1 MAMKKLLIASLLFG
15 SATVYGADGFVVK
28 DIHFEGLQR
37 VAVGAALLNMP
48 VRVGDTVTDDDI
60 SNTIRALFAT
70 GNFEDVRVLRDGNTL
85 IVQVKERP
93 TIASITFSG
102 NKSVKDDMLK
112 QNLEASGVR
121 VGEALDRTT
130 ISSIEKG
137 LEDFYYSVGKYSA
150 SVKAVVTPLP
160 RNRVDLKLVFTEGV
174 SAKIQ
179 QINIVGNHAFTN
191 DELIS
196 RFQLRDE
203 VPWWN
208 LVGDRKYQKQKLA
221 GDLETLRSFYLD
233 RGYARFNID
242 STQVSLT
249 PDKKG
254 IYITINITEGDQYKL
269 SDVVVN
275 GNLAGHS
282 AEVAQITKI
291 EPGELYN
298 GSKVTKME
306 DNIKTMLG
314 RYGYAYPRVG
324 TQPEIN
330 DADKT
335 VKLHVNVDAGNRFY
349 VRRIKFEG
357 NDTSK
362 DSVLRREMRQMEGA
376 WLGNEQVEQGKER
389 LNRLGYFE
397 TVDVETQRVPGTA
410 DQVDVT
416 YKVKERNTGT
426 FNFGV
431 GYGTESGVSFQAG
444 VQQDNWLGTGYSV
457 GISGTKN
464 DYQTYT
470 ELSVTNPYFTVDGV
484 SLGGRIFYND
494 FKADDADLSDYT
506 NKSYGIDGTLGFPI
520 NENNSLRTGLGYV
533 HNGLSN
539 MQPQIAMWRYLDSM
553 GVDANKTDRASYST
567 DDFTLNLG
575 WTYNNLDRGYFPT
588 SGNRTTLNGKVT
600 IPGSDNEYYKVTLD
614 SVQYVPINDDR
625 TWVLLGR
632 GRLGY
637 ADGLGGKEMPFYENF
652 YAGGS
657 STVRGFQS
665 NTIGPKAVY
674 YNSNSYQCQFNAGS
688 TTTRQNICSSDD
700 AVGGNAMAVASLE
713 LITPTPFISEKYA
726 NSVRTS
732 LFIDAGTVW
741 DTKWKNTD
749 ETLMYGVPDYS
760 KAGNIRSSAGIALQ
774 WMSPLGPLVFSYAN
788 PIKKYEGDKSEQF
801 QFNIGKTW

>member
-1 MAMKKLLIASLLFG
+1 MAMKKLLIASLLFS
-15 SATVYGADGFVVK
+15 SATVYGAEGFVVK

-37 VAVGAALLNMP
+37 VAVGAALLSMP
-48 VRVGDTVTDDDI
+48 VRTGDTVNDEDI

-85 IVQVKERP
+85 LVQVKERP

-121 VGEALDRTT
+121 VGESLDRTT
-130 ISSIEKG
+130 LSDIEKG

-160 RNRVDLKLVFTEGV
+160 RNRVDLKLVFQEGV

-179 QINIVGNHAFTN
+179 QINIVGNHAFSTE
-191 DELIS
+191 ELIS
-196 RFQLRDE
+196 HFQLRDE

-208 LVGDRKYQKQKLA
+208 VVGDRKYQKQKLA
-221 GDLETLRSFYLD
+221 GDLETLRSYYLD

-254 IYITINITEGDQYKL
+254 IYITVNITEGDQYKL
-269 SDVVVN
+269 SGVQVS

-282 AEVAQITKI
+282 AEIEKLTKI

-298 GSKVTKME
+298 GTKVTKME
-306 DNIKTMLG
+306 DDIKKLLG
-314 RYGYAYPRVG
+314 RYGYAYPRVQS
-324 TQPEIN
+324 QPEIN

-335 VKLHVNVDAGNRFY
+335 VKLRVNVDAGNRFY
-349 VRRIKFEG
+349 VRKIRFEG

-376 WLGNEQVEQGKER
+376 WLGSDLVDQGKER
-389 LNRLGYFE
+389 LNRLGFFE
-397 TVDVETQRVPGTA
+397 TVDTDTQRVPGSP
-410 DQVDVT
+410 DQVDVV
-416 YKVKERNTGT
+416 YKVKERNTGS
-426 FNFGV
+426 FNFGI

-457 GISGTKN
+457 GINGTKN
-464 DYQTYT
+464 DYQTYS

-494 FKADDADLSDYT
+494 FQADDADLSDYT
-506 NKSYGIDGTLGFPI
+506 NKSYGTDVTLGFPI
-520 NENNSLRTGLGYV
+520 NEYNTLRAGLGYV
-533 HNGLSN
+533 HNKLSN
-539 MQPQIAMWRYLDSM
+539 MQPQIAMDRYLESM
-553 GVDANKTDRASYST
+553 GQSADTSSFAA
-567 DDFTLNLG
+567 DDFTFNYG
-575 WTYNNLDRGYFPT
+575 WTYNKLDRGYFPT
-588 SGNRTTLNGKVT
+588 DGSRVNLTGKVT
-600 IPGSDNEYYKVTLD
+600 IPGSDNEYYKVSLD
-614 SVQYVPINDDR
+614 TATYVPIDNDHK
-625 TWVLLGR
+625 WVVLGR
-632 GRLGY
+632 TRWGY
-637 ADGLGGKEMPFYENF
+637 GDGLGGKEMPFYENF

-674 YNSNSYQCQFNAGS
+674 GYGAHTDPNDNNDDYEACTQSSGCK
-688 TTTRQNICSSDD
+688 SDD

-713 LITPTPFISEKYA
+713 FITPTPFISEKYA
-726 NSVRTS
+726 SSVRTS
-732 LFIDAGTVW
+732 FFWDMGTVW
-741 DTKWKNTD
+741 DTNWD
-749 ETLMYGVPDYS
+749 PSSAPSDVPDYS
-760 KAGNIRSSAGIALQ
+760 DPGNIRMSAGIALQ
-774 WMSPLGPLVFSYAN
+774 WMSPLGPLVFSYAQ
-788 PIKKYEGDKSEQF
+788 PFKKYDGDKAEQF

>member
-1 MAMKKLLIASLLFG
+1 MAMKKLLIASLLFS
-15 SATVYGADGFVVK
+15 SATVYGAEGFVVK

-37 VAVGAALLNMP
+37 VAVGAALLSMP
-48 VRVGDTVTDDDI
+48 VRTGDTVNDEDI

-70 GNFEDVRVLRDGNTL
+70 GNFEDVRVLRDGDTL
-85 IVQVKERP
+85 LVQVKERP

-121 VGEALDRTT
+121 VGESLDRTT
-130 ISSIEKG
+130 LADIEKG

-160 RNRVDLKLVFTEGV
+160 RNRVDLKLVFQEGV

-179 QINIVGNHAFTN
+179 QINIVGNHAFST

-196 RFQLRDE
+196 HFQLRDE

-208 LVGDRKYQKQKLA
+208 VVGDRKYQKQKLA
-221 GDLETLRSFYLD
+221 GDLETLRSYYLD

-254 IYITINITEGDQYKL
+254 IYITVNITEGDQYKL
-269 SDVVVN
+269 SGVEVS

-282 AEVAQITKI
+282 AEIESLTKI

-298 GSKVTKME
+298 GTKVTKME
-306 DNIKTMLG
+306 DDIKKLLG
-314 RYGYAYPRVG
+314 RYGYAYPRVQS
-324 TQPEIN
+324 QPEIN

-335 VKLHVNVDAGNRFY
+335 VKLRVNVDAGNRFY
-349 VRRIKFEG
+349 VRKIRFEG

-376 WLGNEQVEQGKER
+376 WLGSDLVDQGKER

-397 TVDVETQRVPGTA
+397 TVDTDTQRVPGRP
-410 DQVDVT
+410 DQVDVV
-416 YKVKERNTGT
+416 YKVKERNTGS

-457 GISGTKN
+457 GINGTKN

-484 SLGGRIFYND
+484 SLGGRVFYND
-494 FKADDADLSDYT
+494 FEADDADLSDYT
-506 NKSYGIDGTLGFPI
+506 NKSYGTDVTLGFPV
-520 NENNSLRTGLGYV
+520 NEYNTLRAGLGYV
-533 HNGLSN
+533 HNKLSN
-539 MQPQIAMWRYLDSM
+539 MQPQIAMDRYLESM
-553 GVDANKTDRASYST
+553 GQPADTSSFAA
-567 DDFTLNLG
+567 DDFTFNYG
-575 WTYNNLDRGYFPT
+575 WTYNKLDRGYFPT
-588 SGNRTTLNGKVT
+588 DGSRVNLNGKVT
-600 IPGSDNEYYKVTLD
+600 IPGSDNEYYKLSMDTAT
-614 SVQYVPINDDR
+614 YVPIDDDHK
-625 TWVLLGR
+625 WVVLGR
-632 GRLGY
+632 TKWGY
-637 ADGLGGKEMPFYENF
+637 GDGIGSKEMPFYENF

-674 YNSNSYQCQFNAGS
+674 KNGAHTSWDDNNDYEDCTQEAG
-688 TTTRQNICSSDD
+688 CKYDD
-700 AVGGNAMAVASLE
+700 AVGGNAMAVDSL
-713 LITPTPFISEKYA
+713 
-726 NSVRTS
+726 
-732 LFIDAGTVW
+732 
-741 DTKWKNTD
+741 
-749 ETLMYGVPDYS
+749 
-760 KAGNIRSSAGIALQ
+760 
-774 WMSPLGPLVFSYAN
+774 
-788 PIKKYEGDKSEQF
+788 
-801 QFNIGKTW
+801 

>member
-1 MAMKKLLIASLLFG
+1 MAMKKLLIASLLFS
-15 SATVYGADGFVVK
+15 SATVYGAEGFVVK

-37 VAVGAALLNMP
+37 VAVGAALLSMP
-48 VRVGDTVTDDDI
+48 VRTGDTVNDEDI

-85 IVQVKERP
+85 LVQVKERP

-121 VGEALDRTT
+121 VGESLDRTT
-130 ISSIEKG
+130 LSDIEKG

-160 RNRVDLKLVFTEGV
+160 RNRVDLKLVFQEGV

-179 QINIVGNHAFTN
+179 QINIVGNHAFSTK
-191 DELIS
+191 ELIS
-196 RFQLRDE
+196 HFQLRDE

-208 LVGDRKYQKQKLA
+208 VVGDRKYQKQKLA
-221 GDLETLRSFYLD
+221 GDLETLRSYYLD

-254 IYITINITEGDQYKL
+254 IYITVNITEGDQYKL
-269 SDVVVN
+269 SGVQVS

-282 AEVAQITKI
+282 AEIENLTKI

-298 GSKVTKME
+298 GTKVTKME
-306 DNIKTMLG
+306 DDIKKLLG
-314 RYGYAYPRVG
+314 RYGYAYPRVQS
-324 TQPEIN
+324 QPEIN

-335 VKLHVNVDAGNRFY
+335 VKLRVNVDAGNRFY
-349 VRRIKFEG
+349 VRKIRFEG

-376 WLGNEQVEQGKER
+376 WLGSDLVDQGKER
-389 LNRLGYFE
+389 LNRLGFFE
-397 TVDVETQRVPGTA
+397 TVDTDTQRVPGSP
-410 DQVDVT
+410 DQVDVV
-416 YKVKERNTGT
+416 YKVKERNTGS
-426 FNFGV
+426 FNFGI

-457 GISGTKN
+457 GINGTKN
-464 DYQTYT
+464 DYQTYS

-494 FKADDADLSDYT
+494 FQADDADLSDYT
-506 NKSYGIDGTLGFPI
+506 NKSYGTDVTLGFPI
-520 NENNSLRTGLGYV
+520 NEYNTLRAGLGYV
-533 HNGLSN
+533 HNKLSN
-539 MQPQIAMWRYLDSM
+539 MQPQIAMDRYLESM
-553 GVDANKTDRASYST
+553 GQSADTSSFAA
-567 DDFTLNLG
+567 DDFTFNYG
-575 WTYNNLDRGYFPT
+575 WTYNKLDRGYFPT
-588 SGNRTTLNGKVT
+588 DGSRVNLTGKVT
-600 IPGSDNEYYKVTLD
+600 IPGSDNEYYKVSLD
-614 SVQYVPINDDR
+614 TATYVPIDNDHK
-625 TWVLLGR
+625 WVVLGR
-632 GRLGY
+632 TRWGY
-637 ADGLGGKEMPFYENF
+637 GDGLGGKEMPFYENF

-674 YNSNSYQCQFNAGS
+674 KNGAHTSWDDNDDYEDCTQESGCK
-688 TTTRQNICSSDD
+688 SDD

-713 LITPTPFISEKYA
+713 FITPTPFISEKYA

-732 LFIDAGTVW
+732 FFWDMGTVW
-741 DTKWKNTD
+741 DTNWD
-749 ETLMYGVPDYS
+749 PSSAPSDVPDYS
-760 KAGNIRSSAGIALQ
+760 DPGNIRMSAGIALQ
-774 WMSPLGPLVFSYAN
+774 WMSPLGPLVFSYAQ
-788 PIKKYEGDKSEQF
+788 PFKKYDGDKAEQF

>member
-1 MAMKKLLIASLLFG
+1 MAMKKLLIASLLFS
-15 SATVYGADGFVVK
+15 SATVYGAEGFVVK

-37 VAVGAALLNMP
+37 VAVGAALLSMP
-48 VRVGDTVTDDDI
+48 VRTGDTVNDEDI

-70 GNFEDVRVLRDGNTL
+70 GNFEDVRVLRDGDTL
-85 IVQVKERP
+85 LVQVKERP

-121 VGEALDRTT
+121 VGESLDRTT
-130 ISSIEKG
+130 LSDIEKG

-160 RNRVDLKLVFTEGV
+160 RNRVDLKLVFQEGV

-179 QINIVGNHAFTN
+179 QINIVGNHAFSTE
-191 DELIS
+191 ELIS
-196 RFQLRDE
+196 HFQLRDE

-208 LVGDRKYQKQKLA
+208 VVGDRKYQKQKLA
-221 GDLETLRSFYLD
+221 GDLETLRSYYLD

-254 IYITINITEGDQYKL
+254 IYITVNITEGDQYKL
-269 SDVVVN
+269 SGVQVS

-282 AEVAQITKI
+282 ADIENLTKI

-298 GSKVTKME
+298 GTKVTKME
-306 DNIKTMLG
+306 DDIKKLLG
-314 RYGYAYPRVG
+314 RYGYAYPRVQS
-324 TQPEIN
+324 QPEIN

-335 VKLHVNVDAGNRFY
+335 VKLRVNVDAGNRFY
-349 VRRIKFEG
+349 VRKIRFEG

-376 WLGNEQVEQGKER
+376 WLGSDLVDQGKER
-389 LNRLGYFE
+389 LNRLGFFE
-397 TVDVETQRVPGTA
+397 TVDTDTQRVPGSP
-410 DQVDVT
+410 DQVDVV
-416 YKVKERNTGT
+416 YKVKERNTGS
-426 FNFGV
+426 FNFGI

-457 GISGTKN
+457 GINGTKN
-464 DYQTYT
+464 DYQTYS

-494 FKADDADLSDYT
+494 FQADDADLSDYT
-506 NKSYGIDGTLGFPI
+506 NKSYGTDVTLGFPI
-520 NENNSLRTGLGYV
+520 NEYNSLRAGLGYV
-533 HNGLSN
+533 HNKLSN
-539 MQPQIAMWRYLDSM
+539 MQPQVAMDRYLESM
-553 GVDANKTDRASYST
+553 GEYGKDSFAA
-567 DDFTLNLG
+567 DDFTFNYG
-575 WTYNNLDRGYFPT
+575 WTYNKLDRGYFPT
-588 SGNRTTLNGKVT
+588 DGTRVNLTGKVT
-600 IPGSDNEYYKVTLD
+600 IPGSDNEYYKLSLD
-614 SVQYVPINDDR
+614 TATYVPIDDDHK
-625 TWVLLGR
+625 WVVLGR
-632 GRLGY
+632 TRWGY
-637 ADGLGGKEMPFYENF
+637 GDGIGGKEMPFYENF

-674 YNSNSYQCQFNAGS
+674 KKGAHTSGDEYDDYEECTESNGCQ
-688 TTTRQNICSSDD
+688 SDD

-713 LITPTPFISEKYA
+713 FITPTPFISEKYA

-732 LFIDAGTVW
+732 FFWDMGTVW
-741 DTKWKNTD
+741 DTNWQASRYPD
-749 ETLMYGVPDYS
+749 YPDYS
-760 KAGNIRSSAGIALQ
+760 DPSNIRMSAGIALQ
-774 WMSPLGPLVFSYAN
+774 WMSPLGPLVFSYAQ
-788 PIKKYEGDKSEQF
+788 PFKKYDGDKAEQF

>member
-208 LVGDRKYQKQKLA
+208 MVGDRKYQKQKLA

-254 IYITINITEGDQYKL
+254 IYITVNITEGEQYKL
-269 SDVVVN
+269 SGVMVN

-282 AEVAQITKI
+282 AEVAQLTKV

-306 DNIKTMLG
+306 DNVKTMLG
-314 RYGYAYPRVG
+314 RYGYAYPRVS

-335 VKLHVNVDAGNRFY
+335 VKLHVNIDAGNRFY

-376 WLGNEQVEQGKER
+376 WLGNAQVEQGKER

-553 GVDANKTDRASYST
+553 GLNPNTNDRASYSA

-600 IPGSDNEYYKVTLD
+600 IPGSDNEYYKMTLD

-657 STVRGFQS
+657 STVRGFGS

-674 YNSNSYQCQFNAGS
+674 YNSSSYNCSNS
-688 TTTRQNICSSDD
+688 TKICNSDD
-700 AVGGNAMAVASLE
+700 AVGGNAMAVASME

-732 LFIDAGTVW
+732 LFMDAGTVW
-741 DTKWKNTD
+741 DTNWDNSKTQGFD
-749 ETLMYGVPDYS
+749 IPDYS
-760 KAGNIRSSAGIALQ
+760 KASNIRVSAGIALQ

-788 PIKKYEGDKSEQF
+788 PLKKYEGDKSEQF

>member
-1 MAMKKLLIASLLFG
+1 MAMKKLLIASLLFS

-37 VAVGAALLNMP
+37 VAVGAALLSMP
-48 VRVGDTVTDDDI
+48 VRPGDTVSDDDI

-70 GNFEDVRVLRDGNTL
+70 GNFEDVRVLRDGDVL
-85 IVQVKERP
+85 LVQVKERP

-121 VGEALDRTT
+121 VGESLDRTT
-130 ISSIEKG
+130 LSDIEKG

-160 RNRVDLKLVFTEGV
+160 RNRVDLKLVFQEGV
-174 SAKIQ
+174 SAQIQ
-179 QINIVGNHAFTN
+179 QINIVGNHAFSTE
-191 DELIS
+191 DLIS
-196 RFQLRDE
+196 TFQLRDE

-208 LVGDRKYQKQKLA
+208 VVGDRKYQKQKLA
-221 GDLETLRSFYLD
+221 GDLETLRSYYLD

-254 IYITINITEGDQYKL
+254 IYITVNITEGDQYKL
-269 SDVVVN
+269 SGVQVT

-282 AEVAQITKI
+282 AEIEGLTKI

-298 GSKVTKME
+298 GAKVTKME
-306 DNIKTMLG
+306 DNIKKLLG
-314 RYGYAYPRVG
+314 RYGYAYPRVQS
-324 TQPEIN
+324 QPEIN
-330 DADKT
+330 DTDKT
-335 VKLHVNVDAGNRFY
+335 VKLHINVDAGNRFY
-349 VRRIKFEG
+349 VRNIRFEG

-376 WLGNEQVEQGKER
+376 WLGGDLVDQGKDR

-397 TVDVETQRVPGTA
+397 TVDTETQRVPGSP
-410 DQVDVT
+410 DQVDVV
-416 YKVKERNTGT
+416 YKVKERNTGS

-457 GISGTKN
+457 GINGTKN

-484 SLGGRIFYND
+484 SLGGRLFYND
-494 FKADDADLSDYT
+494 FKADDADLSSYT
-506 NKSYGIDGTLGFPI
+506 NKSYGVDGTLGFPI
-520 NENNSLRTGLGYV
+520 NEYNSLRAGLGYV
-533 HNGLSN
+533 HNDLSN
-539 MQPQIAMWRYLDSM
+539 MEPQVAMWRYLNSIGQNPGTTSDNN
-553 GVDANKTDRASYST
+553 GFTA
-567 DDFTLNLG
+567 DDFTFNYG
-575 WTYNNLDRGYFPT
+575 WTYNRLDRGYFPT
-588 SGNRTTLNGKVT
+588 DGSRVNLNGKVT
-600 IPGSDNEYYKVTLD
+600 IPGSDNEFYKVTLD
-614 SVQYVPINDDR
+614 TASYFPLDDDHK
-625 TWVLLGR
+625 WVVLGR
-632 GRLGY
+632 TKWGY
-637 ADGLGGKEMPFYENF
+637 GDGLGGKELPFYENF

-674 YNSNSYQCQFNAGS
+674 NGGPGLDNCDQQSGTYCN
-688 TTTRQNICSSDD
+688 SDD
-700 AVGGNAMAVASLE
+700 AVGGNAMGVASLE
-713 LITPTPFISEKYA
+713 LIVPTPFISDKYA

-732 LFIDAGTVW
+732 FFWDAGTVW
-741 DTKWKNTD
+741 DTNWQNTTAMKNA
-749 ETLMYGVPDYS
+749 GVPDYS
-760 KAGNIRSSAGIALQ
+760 DPSNIRMSAGIALQ
-774 WMSPLGPLVFSYAN
+774 WMSPLGPLVFSYAQ
-788 PIKKYEGDKSEQF
+788 PYKKYEGDKSEQF

>member
-1 MAMKKLLIASLLFG
+1 MAMKKLLIASLLFS
-15 SATVYGADGFVVK
+15 SATVYGAEGFVVK

-37 VAVGAALLNMP
+37 VAVGAALLSMP
-48 VRVGDTVTDDDI
+48 VRTGDTVNDEDI

-85 IVQVKERP
+85 LVQVKERP

-121 VGEALDRTT
+121 VGESLDRTT
-130 ISSIEKG
+130 LSDIEKG

-160 RNRVDLKLVFTEGV
+160 RNRVDLKLVFQEGV

-179 QINIVGNHAFTN
+179 QINIVGNHAFSTE
-191 DELIS
+191 ELIS
-196 RFQLRDE
+196 HFQLRDE

-208 LVGDRKYQKQKLA
+208 VVGDRKYQKQKLA
-221 GDLETLRSFYLD
+221 GDLETLRSYYLD

-254 IYITINITEGDQYKL
+254 IYITVNITEGDQYKL
-269 SDVVVN
+269 SGVQLS

-282 AEVAQITKI
+282 AEIESLTKI

-298 GSKVTKME
+298 GTKVTKME
-306 DNIKTMLG
+306 DDIKKLLG
-314 RYGYAYPRVG
+314 RYGYAYPRVQS
-324 TQPEIN
+324 QPEIN

-335 VKLHVNVDAGNRFY
+335 VKLRVNVDAGNRFY
-349 VRRIKFEG
+349 VRKIRFEG

-376 WLGNEQVEQGKER
+376 WLGSDLVDQGKER

-397 TVDVETQRVPGTA
+397 TVDTDTQRVPGRP
-410 DQVDVT
+410 DQVDVV
-416 YKVKERNTGT
+416 YKVKERNTGS
-426 FNFGV
+426 FNFGI

-457 GISGTKN
+457 GINGTKN
-464 DYQTYT
+464 DYQTYS

-494 FKADDADLSDYT
+494 FEADDADLSDYT
-506 NKSYGIDGTLGFPI
+506 NKSYGTDVTLGFPI
-520 NENNSLRTGLGYV
+520 NEYNTLRAGLGYV
-533 HNGLSN
+533 HNKLSN
-539 MQPQIAMWRYLDSM
+539 MQPQIAMDRYLESM
-553 GVDANKTDRASYST
+553 GDPDASDFAA
-567 DDFTLNLG
+567 DDFTFNYG
-575 WTYNNLDRGYFPT
+575 WTYNKLDRGYFPT
-588 SGNRTTLNGKVT
+588 DGSRVNLTGKVT
-600 IPGSDNEYYKVTLD
+600 IPGSDNEYYKVSLD
-614 SVQYVPINDDR
+614 TATYVPIDNDHK
-625 TWVLLGR
+625 WVVLGR
-632 GRLGY
+632 TRWGY
-637 ADGLGGKEMPFYENF
+637 GDGLGGKEMPFYENF

-674 YNSNSYQCQFNAGS
+674 KNGAHTSWDDNDDYEDCTQESGCK
-688 TTTRQNICSSDD
+688 SDD

-713 LITPTPFISEKYA
+713 FITPTPFISEKYA

-732 LFIDAGTVW
+732 FFWDMGTVW
-741 DTKWKNTD
+741 DTNWD
-749 ETLMYGVPDYS
+749 PSSAPSDVPDYS
-760 KAGNIRSSAGIALQ
+760 DPGNIRMSAGIALQ
-774 WMSPLGPLVFSYAN
+774 WMSPLGPLVFSYAQ
-788 PIKKYEGDKSEQF
+788 PFKKYDGDKAEQF

>member
-1 MAMKKLLIASLLFG
+1 MAMKKLLIASLLFS
-15 SATVYGADGFVVK
+15 SATVYGAEGFVVK

-37 VAVGAALLNMP
+37 VAVGAALLSMP
-48 VRVGDTVTDDDI
+48 VRTGDTVNDEDI

-70 GNFEDVRVLRDGNTL
+70 GNFEDVRVLRDGDTL
-85 IVQVKERP
+85 LVQVKERP

-121 VGEALDRTT
+121 VGESLDRTT
-130 ISSIEKG
+130 LSDIEKG

-160 RNRVDLKLVFTEGV
+160 RNRVDLKLVFQEGV

-179 QINIVGNHAFTN
+179 QINIVGNHAFSTE
-191 DELIS
+191 ELIS
-196 RFQLRDE
+196 HFQLRDE

-208 LVGDRKYQKQKLA
+208 VVGDRKYQKQKLA
-221 GDLETLRSFYLD
+221 GDLETLRSYYLD

-254 IYITINITEGDQYKL
+254 IYITVNITEGDQYKL
-269 SDVVVN
+269 SGVQVS

-282 AEVAQITKI
+282 ADIENLTKI

-298 GSKVTKME
+298 GTKVTKME
-306 DNIKTMLG
+306 DDIKKLLG
-314 RYGYAYPRVG
+314 RYGYAYPRVQS
-324 TQPEIN
+324 QPEIN

-335 VKLHVNVDAGNRFY
+335 VKLRVNVDAGNRFY
-349 VRRIKFEG
+349 VRKIRFEG

-376 WLGNEQVEQGKER
+376 WLGSDLVDQGKER
-389 LNRLGYFE
+389 LNRLGFFE
-397 TVDVETQRVPGTA
+397 TVDTDTQRVPGSP
-410 DQVDVT
+410 DQVDVV
-416 YKVKERNTGT
+416 YKVKERNTGS
-426 FNFGV
+426 FNFGI

-457 GISGTKN
+457 GINGTKN
-464 DYQTYT
+464 DYQTYS

-494 FKADDADLSDYT
+494 FQADDADLSDYT
-506 NKSYGIDGTLGFPI
+506 NKSYGTDVTLGFPI
-520 NENNSLRTGLGYV
+520 NEYNSLRAGLGYV
-533 HNGLSN
+533 HNKLSN
-539 MQPQIAMWRYLDSM
+539 MQPQVAMDRYLESM
-553 GVDANKTDRASYST
+553 GEYGKDSFAA
-567 DDFTLNLG
+567 DDFTFNYG
-575 WTYNNLDRGYFPT
+575 WTYNKLDRGYFPT
-588 SGNRTTLNGKVT
+588 DGTRVNLTGKVT
-600 IPGSDNEYYKVTLD
+600 IPGSDNEYYKLSLD
-614 SVQYVPINDDR
+614 TAIYVPIDDDHK
-625 TWVLLGR
+625 WVVLGR
-632 GRLGY
+632 TRWGY
-637 ADGLGGKEMPFYENF
+637 GDGIGGKEMPFYENF

-674 YNSNSYQCQFNAGS
+674 KKGAHTSGDEYDDYEECTESNGCQ
-688 TTTRQNICSSDD
+688 SDD

-713 LITPTPFISEKYA
+713 FITPTPFISEKYA

-732 LFIDAGTVW
+732 FFWDMGTVW
-741 DTKWKNTD
+741 DTNWQASRYPD
-749 ETLMYGVPDYS
+749 YPDYS
-760 KAGNIRSSAGIALQ
+760 DPSNIRMSAGIALQ
-774 WMSPLGPLVFSYAN
+774 WMSPLGPLVFSYAQ
-788 PIKKYEGDKSEQF
+788 PFKKYDGDKAEQF

>member
-15 SATVYGADGFVVK
+15 SATVYGADGFVVR

-208 LVGDRKYQKQKLA
+208 VVGDRKYQKQKLA
-221 GDLETLRSFYLD
+221 GDLEVLRSFYLD

-254 IYITINITEGDQYKL
+254 IYITINITEGEQYKL

-275 GNLAGHS
+275 GSLAGHS
-282 AEVAQITKI
+282 AEVTQLTKI

-306 DNIKTMLG
+306 DNIKKMFG
-314 RYGYAYPRVG
+314 RYGYAYPRVQ

-376 WLGNEQVEQGKER
+376 WLGNDQVEQGKER

-426 FNFGV
+426 LNFGI

-464 DYQTYT
+464 DYQTYS

-484 SLGGRIFYND
+484 SLGGRIFYNS
-494 FKADDADLSDYT
+494 FKAYDADLSDYT
-506 NKSYGIDGTLGFPI
+506 NKSYGLDGTLGFPI
-520 NENNSLRTGLGYV
+520 NEFNSLRAGLGYV
-533 HNGLSN
+533 HNSLSD
-539 MQPQIAMWRYLDSM
+539 MQPQIAMWRYLESVGQNPND
-553 GVDANKTDRASYST
+553 TDRASYKA

-588 SGNRTTLNGKVT
+588 AGNRTTLNGKVT
-600 IPGSDNEYYKVTLD
+600 IPGSDNSYYKLTLD
-614 SVQYVPINDDR
+614 SVQYVPINEDR

-674 YNSNSYQCQFNAGS
+674 YNSNSYSCSGS
-688 TTTRQNICSSDD
+688 TTICNSDD
-700 AVGGNAMAVASLE
+700 AVGGNAMAVASME

-732 LFIDAGTVW
+732 LFVDAGTVW
-741 DTKWKNTD
+741 DTKWQNTD
-749 ETLMYGVPDYS
+749 LTRMYDIPDYS
-760 KAGNIRSSAGIALQ
+760 KAGNIRVSAGIALQ
-774 WMSPLGPLVFSYAN
+774 WMSPLGPLVFSYAD
-788 PIKKYEGDKSEQF
+788 PIKKYDGDKSEQF

>member
-1 MAMKKLLIASLLFG
+1 MAMKKLLIASLLFS
-15 SATVYGADGFVVK
+15 SATVYGAEGFVVK

-37 VAVGAALLNMP
+37 VAVGAALLSMP
-48 VRVGDTVTDDDI
+48 VRTGDTVNDEDI

-70 GNFEDVRVLRDGNTL
+70 GNFEDVRVLRDGDTL
-85 IVQVKERP
+85 LVQVKERP

-121 VGEALDRTT
+121 VGESLDRTT
-130 ISSIEKG
+130 LADIEKG

-160 RNRVDLKLVFTEGV
+160 RNRVDLKLVFQEGV

-179 QINIVGNHAFTN
+179 QINIVGNHAFST

-196 RFQLRDE
+196 HFQLRDE

-208 LVGDRKYQKQKLA
+208 VVGDRKYQKQKLA
-221 GDLETLRSFYLD
+221 GDLETLRSYYLD

-254 IYITINITEGDQYKL
+254 IYITVNITEGEQYKL
-269 SDVVVN
+269 SGVQVS

-282 AEVAQITKI
+282 AEIETLTKI

-298 GSKVTKME
+298 GTKVTKME
-306 DNIKTMLG
+306 DDIKKLLG
-314 RYGYAYPRVG
+314 RYGYAYPRVQS
-324 TQPEIN
+324 QPEIN

-335 VKLHVNVDAGNRFY
+335 VKLRVNVDAGNRFY
-349 VRRIKFEG
+349 VRKIRFEG

-376 WLGNEQVEQGKER
+376 WLGSDLVDQGKER

-397 TVDVETQRVPGTA
+397 TVDTDTQRVPGRP
-410 DQVDVT
+410 DQVDVV
-416 YKVKERNTGT
+416 YKVKERNTGS

-457 GISGTKN
+457 GINGTKN

-484 SLGGRIFYND
+484 SLGGRVFYND
-494 FKADDADLSDYT
+494 FEADDADLSDYT
-506 NKSYGIDGTLGFPI
+506 NKSYGTDVTLGFPV
-520 NENNSLRTGLGYV
+520 NEYNTLRAGLGYV
-533 HNGLSN
+533 HNKLSN
-539 MQPQIAMWRYLDSM
+539 MQPQVAMDRYLESM
-553 GVDANKTDRASYST
+553 GESNTNSFAA
-567 DDFTLNLG
+567 DDFTFNYG
-575 WTYNNLDRGYFPT
+575 WTYNKLDRGYFPT
-588 SGNRTTLNGKVT
+588 EGTRVNLNGKVT
-600 IPGSDNEYYKVTLD
+600 IPGSDNEYYKLSMDTAT
-614 SVQYVPINDDR
+614 YVPIDDDHK
-625 TWVLLGR
+625 WVVLGR
-632 GRLGY
+632 TKVGY
-637 ADGLGGKEMPFYENF
+637 GDGIGSKEMPFYENF

-674 YNSNSYQCQFNAGS
+674 KSGAYAGDPDNYEEC
-688 TTTRQNICSSDD
+688 TNKDNKDCKSDD

-713 LITPTPFISEKYA
+713 FITPTPFISDKYA

-732 LFIDAGTVW
+732 FFWDMGTVW
-741 DTKWKNTD
+741 DTNWQD
-749 ETLMYGVPDYS
+749 SAETRAVGVPDYS
-760 KAGNIRSSAGIALQ
+760 DPSNIRMSAGIALQ
-774 WMSPLGPLVFSYAN
+774 WMSPLGPLVFSYAQ
-788 PIKKYEGDKSEQF
+788 PFKKYDGDKAEQF

>member
-1 MAMKKLLIASLLFG
+1 MAMKKLLIASLLFS
-15 SATVYGADGFVVK
+15 SATVYGAEGFVVK

-37 VAVGAALLNMP
+37 VAVGAALLSMP
-48 VRVGDTVTDDDI
+48 VRTGDTVNDEDI

-70 GNFEDVRVLRDGNTL
+70 GNFEDVRVLRDGDTL
-85 IVQVKERP
+85 LVQVKERP

-121 VGEALDRTT
+121 VGESLDRTT
-130 ISSIEKG
+130 IADIEKG

-160 RNRVDLKLVFTEGV
+160 RNRVDLKLVFQEGV
-174 SAKIQ
+174 SATIQ
-179 QINIVGNHAFTN
+179 QINIVGNHAFTTN
-191 DELIS
+191 ELIS
-196 RFQLRDE
+196 HFQLRDE

-208 LVGDRKYQKQKLA
+208 VVGDRKYQKQKLA
-221 GDLETLRSFYLD
+221 GDLETLRSYYLD

-254 IYITINITEGDQYKL
+254 IYITVNITEGDQYKL
-269 SDVVVN
+269 SGVQVT

-282 AEVAQITKI
+282 AEIEELTKI

-298 GSKVTKME
+298 GTKVTKME
-306 DNIKTMLG
+306 DDIKKLLG
-314 RYGYAYPRVG
+314 RYGYAYPRV
-324 TQPEIN
+324 QSMPEIN

-335 VKLHVNVDAGNRFY
+335 VKLRVNVDAGNRFY
-349 VRRIKFEG
+349 VRKIRFEG

-376 WLGNEQVEQGKER
+376 WLGSDLVDQGKER

-397 TVDVETQRVPGTA
+397 TVDTDTQRVPGSP
-410 DQVDVT
+410 DQVDVV
-416 YKVKERNTGT
+416 YKVKERNTGS
-426 FNFGV
+426 FNFGI
-431 GYGTESGVSFQAG
+431 GYGTESGVSFQVG
-444 VQQDNWLGTGYSV
+444 VQQDNWLGTGYAV
-457 GISGTKN
+457 GINGTKN
-464 DYQTYT
+464 DYQTYS

-494 FKADDADLSDYT
+494 FQADDADLSDYT
-506 NKSYGIDGTLGFPI
+506 NKSYGTDVTLGFPI
-520 NENNSLRTGLGYV
+520 NEYNSLRAGLGYV
-533 HNGLSN
+533 HNKLSN
-539 MQPQIAMWRYLDSM
+539 MQPQVAMDRYLESM
-553 GVDANKTDRASYST
+553 GEYGKDSFAA
-567 DDFTLNLG
+567 DDFTFNYG
-575 WTYNNLDRGYFPT
+575 WTYNKLDRGYFPT
-588 SGNRTTLNGKVT
+588 DGSRVNLTGKVT
-600 IPGSDNEYYKVTLD
+600 IPGSDNEYYKLSLD
-614 SVQYVPINDDR
+614 TATYVPIDDDHK
-625 TWVLLGR
+625 WVVLGR
-632 GRLGY
+632 TRWGY
-637 ADGLGGKEMPFYENF
+637 GDGIGGKEMPFYENF

-674 YNSNSYQCQFNAGS
+674 KKGAHSSNDEYDDYEECTESNGCQ
-688 TTTRQNICSSDD
+688 SDD
-700 AVGGNAMAVASLE
+700 AVGGNAMAVASFE

-732 LFIDAGTVW
+732 LFWDMGTVW
-741 DTKWKNTD
+741 DTNWQASRYPD
-749 ETLMYGVPDYS
+749 YPDYS
-760 KAGNIRSSAGIALQ
+760 DPGNIRMSAGIALQ
-774 WMSPLGPLVFSYAN
+774 WMSPLGPLVFSYAQ
-788 PIKKYEGDKSEQF
+788 PFKKYDGDKAEQF